1 MDKIGW
7 NWMKVDNN
15 GLKWIEWMNMAE
27 KGMKVYEGVWKCM
40 KLDERGW
47 KCMNTYE
54 TRWKWMK
61 WIKVDE
67 MDQSRWMWTWY
78 MADAHVHAVTINSN
92 TRSYT
97 LRSAPSSPGRSFLTS
112 PTTGIQLV
120 MLELK
125 LLHGKPCSAAEEVS
139 PGQNCYNWPDLGF
152 KTSNLGEWLD
162 FDERNIF
169 PKKLQTKKSIYIPQH

>member
-1 MDKIGW
+1 
-7 NWMKVDNN
+7 
-15 GLKWIEWMNMAE
+15 
-27 KGMKVYEGVWKCM
+27 
-40 KLDERGW
+40 
-47 KCMNTYE
+47 
-54 TRWKWMK
+54 
-61 WIKVDE
+61 
-67 MDQSRWMWTWY
+67 

-97 LRSAPSSPGRSFLTS
+97 LRSVPSSPGRSFLTS

-169 PKKLQTKKSIYIPQH
+169 PKNCKPKNPYIYIYPQAPRATYHPSLSFRIKDVDICHCCGVPEKKYILSITRCSRNNVPF